1 MAAPAATTAT
11 PPFASRPRGGRA
23 SLPLSL
29 SPRLNRPGHDSNALF
44 GSESQFFLQGSRRF
58 LRSGREASLFAL
70 RSTPCRGQ
78 NENLTRRAPHCR
90 AQLLRDDAGRRV
102 SSGHVMGVA
111 RDSDPLRIGRAYR
124 HDPRGHPRLLGCARP
139 GGAARSDRRDN
150 AGCRSSRPLLNSDDP
165 GRSGHA
171 LHARGRPVAP
181 YAPRLC
187 ERRATAGRAKSP
199 QGGWHMI
206 RLLPF
211 PLAAAGLFAL
221 WLLLSQAFSL
231 GHVLVGGALSLI

>member
-1 MAAPAATTAT
+1 MVPARPFFSRKPGWVRSRAWIWLFSSTETFTWTANPDKIIAAVN
-11 PPFASRPRGGRA
+11 RGRQ
-23 SLPLSL
+23 
-29 SPRLNRPGHDSNALF
+29 AL
-44 GSESQFFLQGSRRF
+44 ESIL

-90 AQLLRDDAGRRV
+90 AQLVRDDAGRRV